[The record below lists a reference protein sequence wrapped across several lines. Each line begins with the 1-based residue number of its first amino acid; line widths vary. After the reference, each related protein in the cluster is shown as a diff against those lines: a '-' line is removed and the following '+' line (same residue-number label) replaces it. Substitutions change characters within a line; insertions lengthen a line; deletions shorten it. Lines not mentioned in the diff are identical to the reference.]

1 MKHHRLRAT
10 VTAGHLPLLVRRQI
24 HGLLARVK
32 DGTEIVIELFERPV
46 RRTPAQNDF
55 FHAAIMP
62 WAREEGHRIDD
73 LKRDLL
79 GIVFGW
85 EDSPL
90 REARVPKKPHTSQLT
105 KEEFSELIE
114 RTVEIAAECGVVLQL
129 PEEYRASQWIP
140 ASMRRAS

>member
-1 MKHHRLRAT
+1 MRHQRIVAM
-10 VTAGHLPLLVRRQI
+10 VTGGHLPLLVRRQVAA
-24 HGLLARVK
+24 LLSRVA
-32 DGTEIVIELFERPV
+32 DGTAVVIELYERPV
-46 RRTPAQNDF
+46 RRTSAQNDF

-129 PEEYRASQWIP
+129 PDEYRASQWMP

>member
-1 MKHHRLRAT
+1 MKHTRIAT
-10 VTAGHLPLLVRRQI
+10 TVQRGHLPLLVRRQI
-24 HGLLARVK
+24 AALLSRVK
-32 DGTEIVIELFERPV
+32 DGSDIVIELYQRPV
-46 RRTPAQNDF
+46 RRTAAQNDF

-105 KEEFSELIE
+105 KEEFSELVE

-129 PEEYRASQWIP
+129 PDEYRASRWMP
-140 ASMRRAS
+140 ESMRRSA